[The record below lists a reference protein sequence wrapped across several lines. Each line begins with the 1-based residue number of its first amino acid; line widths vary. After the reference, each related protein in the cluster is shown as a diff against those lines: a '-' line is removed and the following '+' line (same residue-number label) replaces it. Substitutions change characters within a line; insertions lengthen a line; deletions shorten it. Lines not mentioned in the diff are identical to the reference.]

1 MNHTRPS
8 HRDVSS
14 HMVSSDCVIY
24 HDHFTLH
31 SLEHNHGHV
40 SRISK
45 LFCLRSLSRSAYSCV
60 TGAVD
65 GGFWCVPVGNGR
77 GWHSPRHKEEL
88 TGLRK
93 SCSRGWASASIW
105 NLGFGRAP
113 PIPGTRKG
121 ACPNCAHSVV
131 SAECCL
137 SFWGSGIWVCAR
149 QPAPNTT
156 PEHRDSKECTG

>member
-24 HDHFTLH
+24 HDHFTLY
-31 SLEHNHGHV
+31 SLEHNHGYV

-45 LFCLRSLSRSAYSCV
+45 LFCLQSLSRSAYSCV

-77 GWHSPRHKEEL
+77 GWHSPRHREEL

-105 NLGFGRAP
+105 ELGFREGSPYSRNQEGSMPKLCTQCGFCWVLSFLLGVWNLGLCEAASP
-113 PIPGTRKG
+113 
-121 ACPNCAHSVV
+121 
-131 SAECCL
+131 
-137 SFWGSGIWVCAR
+137 
-149 QPAPNTT
+149 
-156 PEHRDSKECTG
+156 